1 MPLLYFQRAKRDH
14 YFVNRVNSRED
25 RCPENHE
32 LNLYPKGKAL
42 EHLFFFFLT
51 LSSPGCPG
59 THSVEQASLKLRDA
73 LAPASKC
80 WD

>member
-51 LSSPGCPG
+51 FFFFWK
-59 THSVEQASLKLRDA
+59 HYVAQAVLA
-73 LAPASKC
+73 LTL
-80 WD
+80 